1 VKACLLAPKHKVVA
15 QAEPVFQKSLD
26 AYTIL
31 DAKNPRFV
39 EHSTL
44 FKETCRTRKKSFE
57 N

>member
-1 VKACLLAPKHKVVA
+1 MFDVKACLLAPKHKVLA
-15 QAEPVFQKSLD
+15 QAEPVFQKSLG

-44 FKETCRTRKKSFE
+44 FNEMPLRFGFL
-57 N
+57 